1 MVTDDDLE
9 GLSLQLGRSWDAL
22 ARRLEFSEAERE
34 GFDDAYK
41 DLADKSFRML
51 RRWKQKN
58 GRSATYKVLYEALC
72 HKNVD
77 RKDLAEHFCNS

>member
-22 ARRLEFSEAERE
+22 AWRLEFSEAERE
-34 GFDDAYK
+34 GFDDANK
-41 DLADKSFRML
+41 DLADKSFHML

-72 HKNVD
+72 HKFVD
-77 RKDLAEHFCNS
+77 RKDLAEHFCNA